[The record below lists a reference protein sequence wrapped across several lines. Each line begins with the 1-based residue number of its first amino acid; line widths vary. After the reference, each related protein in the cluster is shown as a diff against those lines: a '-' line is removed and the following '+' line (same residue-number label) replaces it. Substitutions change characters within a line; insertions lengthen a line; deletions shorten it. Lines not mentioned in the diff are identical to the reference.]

1 LQKNKSMPNK
11 NDAEFYAN
19 LENKLSKTSNWPSAY
34 LYKFIVPTSE
44 AKIKKLVDIFD
55 NLGAVINTKQ
65 SSKGKFTSVSIH
77 LKMNNPQDVI
87 TKYKEVGKKIEGV
100 ISL

>member
-1 LQKNKSMPNK
+1 MPQK

-19 LENKLSKTSNWPSAY
+19 LENKLAKTSNWPSAY
-34 LYKFIVPTSE
+34 LYKFIVPTSD
-44 AKIKKLVDIFD
+44 AKIEKLVEIFD
-55 NLGAVINTKQ
+55 NLGAVIKTKK

-77 LKMNNPQDVI
+77 LKMKNPQDVI
-87 TKYKEVGKKIEGV
+87 SKYKEVGEKIEGV

>member
-1 LQKNKSMPNK
+1 MPEK

-19 LENKLSKTSNWPSAY
+19 LEQKLAKTSNWPAAY

-44 AKIKKLVDIFD
+44 AKIEKLVEIFD
-55 NLGAVINTKQ
+55 NLGAVIKTKQ

-77 LKMNNPQDVI
+77 LEMKNPEHVI
-87 TKYKEVGKKIEGV
+87 TKYKEVGDKIEGV

>member
-1 LQKNKSMPNK
+1 MPKKNN
-11 NDAEFYAN
+11 AEFYTN
-19 LENKLSKTSNWPSAY
+19 LESKLAKTSDWPTAY
-34 LYKFIVPTSE
+34 LYKFIVPTSQ

-55 NLGAVINTKQ
+55 NLGAVIKTKQ

-77 LKMNNPQDVI
+77 LNMKSPQDVI
-87 TKYKEVGKKIEGV
+87 TKYKEVGDKIEGV